1 MIKHFDLNETGRDF
15 AVGDIHGCFAKFEAK
30 LAEIEFNPAMDR
42 MFSVGDLVDRGP
54 ESDRSLEFLGK
65 PWFHAVRGN
74 HEQMAI
80 DWAANYLDA
89 HNYNA
94 NGGGWNISNP
104 PHIRQQY
111 ADAFS
116 CMPLGIE
123 VDLPAG
129 LIGIVHADCPHATW
143 GYFRAAVADGSQ
155 IEAIGNM
162 AMWSRDRATHER
174 DDGVDGVYALIVGHT
189 PMQRMTSL
197 GNVLFID
204 TGAVFNRDLTV
215 INMTEM
221 FGG

>member
-1 MIKHFDLNETGRDF
+1 MIKHFNINPVGRDF
-15 AVGDIHGCFAKFEAK
+15 AVGDIHGCFAKLEAK
-30 LAEIEFNPAMDR
+30 LAEVDFDPENDR
-42 MFSVGDLVDRGP
+42 LFSVGDLVDRGP
-54 ESDRSLEFLGK
+54 ESDRALEFLGK
-65 PWFHAVRGN
+65 KWFNAVRGN

-80 DWAANYLDA
+80 DWAAGYMDP

-111 ADAFS
+111 ADEFS

-123 VDLPAG
+123 VDLPG
-129 LIGIVHADCPHATW
+129 GMVGIVHADCPHATW
-143 GYFRAAVADGSQ
+143 DDFRAAVHDGSQ

-162 AMWSRDRATHER
+162 AMWSRDRVTHER
-174 DDGVDGVYALIVGHT
+174 DDGVPGVLALIVGHT

-204 TGAVFNRDLTV
+204 TGAVFNRELTV
-215 INMTEM
+215 INLTEM
-221 FGG
+221 FA